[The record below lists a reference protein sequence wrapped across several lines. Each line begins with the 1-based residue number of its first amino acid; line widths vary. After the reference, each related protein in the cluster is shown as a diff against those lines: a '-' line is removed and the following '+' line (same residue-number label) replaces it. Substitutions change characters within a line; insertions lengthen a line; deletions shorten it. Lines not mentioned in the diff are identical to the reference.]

1 MAKEGILD
9 FFPPVGI
16 PFTVEI
22 TLTAENAD
30 TAAKIMDTYMKGE
43 DILPGVRISKVYR
56 PVETPKTVAS
66 DMLLDGVEKEY
77 KEFMLTVKAA
87 AAKFLSTRRIVKTAT
102 NAKYEEMKQN
112 GDNENEKWDKDDDDP
127 GFHGAWCGLP
137 V

>member
-1 MAKEGILD
+1 M
-9 FFPPVGI
+9 
-16 PFTVEI
+16 

-30 TAAKIMDTYMKGE
+30 TAAKIMDTYRKGE

-87 AAKFLSTRRIVKTAT
+87 AAKFLCTRRIVKTAT

-112 GDNENEKWDKDDDDP
+112 GDNENEKLDKDDDDP